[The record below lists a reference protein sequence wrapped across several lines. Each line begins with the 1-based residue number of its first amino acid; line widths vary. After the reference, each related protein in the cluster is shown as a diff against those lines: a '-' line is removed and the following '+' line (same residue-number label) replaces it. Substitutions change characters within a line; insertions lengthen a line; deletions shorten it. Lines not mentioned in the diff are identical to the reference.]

1 MKITVSKEE
10 LVNGLQAVQNVVG
23 TRSTLPILSNVL
35 LVADGKSLE
44 MRATDLETT
53 IIGAV
58 EAQVEQPGMT
68 TLPAKRLFGL
78 AREIES
84 GEIEI
89 KVDTKDKCIVQSGA
103 SVYKLNG
110 IAAEDFPPLPK
121 FKETN
126 QVTLKQSQLKEM
138 LRKVSYAISTDESR
152 FVLNGVF
159 VKLDGIKIILVATD
173 GRRLA
178 KAEEEEIEGKA
189 TGEFIVPSKAV
200 GELSRLLGADGE
212 VSIRQGETQVEFTL
226 SKEGTEPVKIYSK
239 LVEGSYP
246 NYDQVIPKETKERP
260 FERIALGREELLH
273 ALRRADQVTSDKA
286 NSVTLTFGDNNLTIN
301 ANSPEIGEGRESLAI
316 KYKGG
321 EIKVSFNPGFL
332 MDVLKILESDEVYM
346 ELSDGLNPGVIKAT
360 PGFLYVLMPMRTN

>member
-1 MKITVSKEE
+1 VKITVAKEE

-23 TRSTLPILSNVL
+23 VRSTLPILSNVL
-35 LVADGKSLE
+35 LAADGKRLE
-44 MRATDLETT
+44 MRATDLEAT

-58 EAQVEQPGMT
+58 EAKVDQSGMT

-78 AREIES
+78 IREIEA

-89 KVDTKDKCIVQSGA
+89 KVDAKDKCTVQSGA

-110 IAAEDFPPLPK
+110 ISAEDFPPLPK
-121 FKETN
+121 FKESS
-126 QVTLKQSQLKEM
+126 QVTLEQPKLKEM

-159 VKLDGIKIILVATD
+159 TKLDGNKVILVATD

-178 KAEEEEIEGKA
+178 LAEEEIDGAAK
-189 TGEFIVPSKAV
+189 GEFIVPSKAV
-200 GELSRLLGADGE
+200 GELGRLLGAAGE

-226 SKEGTEPVKIYSK
+226 TQEGIEPIKIYSK

-246 NYDQVIPKETKERP
+246 NYKQVIPKESKER
-260 FERIALGREELLH
+260 ITLVREELLH

-301 ANSPEIGEGRESLAI
+301 ANSPDIGEGRESIAI
-316 KYKGG
+316 NYKGD

-332 MDVLKILESDEVYM
+332 MDALKILDSDEVYM
-346 ELSDGLNPGVIKAT
+346 ELTDGLNPGVIKSNT
-360 PGFLYVLMPMRTN
+360 PFLYVLMPMRTN

>member
-1 MKITVSKEE
+1 MKITVAKEE

-23 TRSTLPILSNVL
+23 ARSTLPILSNVL
-35 LVADGKSLE
+35 LSADGKRLE
-44 MRATDLETT
+44 MRATDLEAT

-58 EAQVEQPGMT
+58 ESQVDQPGRT
-68 TLPAKRLFGL
+68 TLPAKRIFGL
-78 AREIES
+78 IREIEA

-89 KVDTKDKCIVQSGA
+89 KVDAKDKCTVQSGA

-110 IAAEDFPPLPK
+110 ISAEDFPPLPT
-121 FKETN
+121 FKESS
-126 QVTLKQSQLKEM
+126 QVTIEQAKFKEM

-159 VKLDGIKIILVATD
+159 IKLDGNKMILVATD

-178 KAEEEEIEGKA
+178 LAEEEIEGSAK
-189 TGEFIVPSKAV
+189 GEFIVPSKAI
-200 GELSRLLGADGE
+200 GELGRLLGGAGE

-226 SKEGTEPVKIYSK
+226 TQEGDEPLKIYSK

-246 NYDQVIPKETKERP
+246 NYKQVIPKESKER
-260 FERIALGREELLH
+260 ITLVREELLH

-301 ANSPEIGEGRESLAI
+301 ANSPDIGEGRESLAI
-316 KYKGG
+316 NYKGA

-332 MDVLKILESDEVYM
+332 MDALKILESDEVYM
-346 ELSDGLNPGVIKAT
+346 ELTDGLNPGVIKSNT
-360 PGFLYVLMPMRTN
+360 PFLYVLMPMRTN